1 MEKKPMFYGGKVGP
15 WIPVLLMLAGMLAS
29 TIIGGGGL
37 NRLTGISFFAISVG
51 FLLCKDKKQFGKITL
66 KGLQNPML
74 GTILMAYLMAGML
87 AQLLRQSGLITA
99 LIWGISKLGMNA
111 GWIPLIGFIACLLI
125 STSCG
130 TSTGSVA
137 AVAPVLLPLAFSLNI
152 DMGLMCGAII
162 SGAIFGDNLA
172 PISDTTISSS
182 LTQEADVSQVVR
194 TRFPY
199 AAISGAARALVLLVL
214 PIMMVF
220 MMRKG
225 WDLMGTLIVCNLSGI
240 VLNLVLGTIG
250 PDKMFA
256 NDGPIIAGM
265 TGMMVLVLYVILLF
279 QLLEILNSSG
289 AFDEMTESLVKHCKS
304 PRSGELI
311 CYLVAAIGS
320 VVTGGSGIAI
330 IFFGSLV
337 RRITKIFH
345 IDRCRGANILDGVAC
360 GATGL
365 MPHGNP
371 TLVSLGVALAIDGMD
386 PNFSFL
392 DIIPYNFHCWGLL
405 LIFLLSILTGIGRR
419 FESAETAAETN

>member
-162 SGAIFGDNLA
+162 SGAVFGDNLA

-199 AAISGAARALVLLVL
+199 AAIPAPS
-214 PIMMVF
+214 
-220 MMRKG
+220 
-225 WDLMGTLIVCNLSGI
+225 
-240 VLNLVLGTIG
+240 
-250 PDKMFA
+250 
-256 NDGPIIAGM
+256 
-265 TGMMVLVLYVILLF
+265 
-279 QLLEILNSSG
+279 
-289 AFDEMTESLVKHCKS
+289 
-304 PRSGELI
+304 
-311 CYLVAAIGS
+311 
-320 VVTGGSGIAI
+320 
-330 IFFGSLV
+330 
-337 RRITKIFH
+337 
-345 IDRCRGANILDGVAC
+345 
-360 GATGL
+360 
-365 MPHGNP
+365 
-371 TLVSLGVALAIDGMD
+371 
-386 PNFSFL
+386 
-392 DIIPYNFHCWGLL
+392 
-405 LIFLLSILTGIGRR
+405 RR
-419 FESAETAAETN
+419 FCSPCSALSRTRASPPALISTAAPPGRSCCWCSRL

>member
-162 SGAIFGDNLA
+162 SGAIFGDLRHDDLLLA
-172 PISDTTISSS
+172 DAGGRRLPGRAHT
-182 LTQEADVSQVVR
+182 LPVR
-194 TRFPY
+194 GHLRRRR
-199 AAISGAARALVLLVL
+199 G
-214 PIMMVF
+214 
-220 MMRKG
+220 
-225 WDLMGTLIVCNLSGI
+225 
-240 VLNLVLGTIG
+240 
-250 PDKMFA
+250 
-256 NDGPIIAGM
+256 
-265 TGMMVLVLYVILLF
+265 
-279 QLLEILNSSG
+279 
-289 AFDEMTESLVKHCKS
+289 
-304 PRSGELI
+304 
-311 CYLVAAIGS
+311 GS
-320 VVTGGSGIAI
+320 VRR
-330 IFFGSLV
+330 V
-337 RRITKIFH
+337 RP
-345 IDRCRGANILDGVAC
+345 CQGRGR
-360 GATGL
+360 
-365 MPHGNP
+365 P
-371 TLVSLGVALAIDGMD
+371 
-386 PNFSFL
+386 
-392 DIIPYNFHCWGLL
+392 
-405 LIFLLSILTGIGRR
+405 RR
-419 FESAETAAETN
+419 P

>member
-99 LIWGISKLGMNA
+99 LIWCISKLGMNA

-199 AAISGAARALVLLVL
+199 AAISGAVAAVLFAVFGLVKDAGVPAGLDLDGSSARALVLLVL

-225 WDLMGTLIVCNLSGI
+225 WDLMGTLIVCNLS
-240 VLNLVLGTIG
+240 
-250 PDKMFA
+250 
-256 NDGPIIAGM
+256 
-265 TGMMVLVLYVILLF
+265 GMMVLVLYVILLF

-330 IFFGSLV
+330 ILFGSLV

-419 FESAETAAETN
+419 FESAETTAETN

>member
-111 GWIPLIGFIACLLI
+111 GWIPLIGFVACLLI

-162 SGAIFGDNLA
+162 SARSSAITS
-172 PISDTTISSS
+172 PPSP
-182 LTQEADVSQVVR
+182 
-194 TRFPY
+194 TR
-199 AAISGAARALVLLVL
+199 R
-214 PIMMVF
+214 
-220 MMRKG
+220 
-225 WDLMGTLIVCNLSGI
+225 
-240 VLNLVLGTIG
+240 
-250 PDKMFA
+250 
-256 NDGPIIAGM
+256 
-265 TGMMVLVLYVILLF
+265 
-279 QLLEILNSSG
+279 
-289 AFDEMTESLVKHCKS
+289 S
-304 PRSGELI
+304 PPR
-311 CYLVAAIGS
+311 
-320 VVTGGSGIAI
+320 
-330 IFFGSLV
+330 
-337 RRITKIFH
+337 
-345 IDRCRGANILDGVAC
+345 
-360 GATGL
+360 
-365 MPHGNP
+365 
-371 TLVSLGVALAIDGMD
+371 
-386 PNFSFL
+386 
-392 DIIPYNFHCWGLL
+392 
-405 LIFLLSILTGIGRR
+405 
-419 FESAETAAETN
+419 